1 MRRVFFT
8 LFILVFA
15 SNFAYGNDEERL
27 KSLIKF
33 TQVSGDFNQTKI
45 LKSFKNPLISRG
57 VFKIYDNTFEQN
69 TTTPFKTSIKV
80 DKSGVF
86 EYKNGKFVKINSN
99 FNEELFLAIF
109 TLDFK
114 KLQKNFNYEISF
126 DDGWNVSLKP
136 VGIISKVFTKIEI
149 SGKEYVSKIRL
160 CETNGDETLYS
171 FFNIK

>member
-1 MRRVFFT
+1 MKKFFLA
-8 LFILVFA
+8 LFFVVLTSGFCC
-15 SNFAYGNDEERL
+15 DEVRL
-27 KSLIKF
+27 KEMIKF

-45 LKSFKNPLISRG
+45 LKSFKNPLISKG

-69 TTTPFKTSIKV
+69 TTTPFKASIKV

-86 EYKNGKFVKINSN
+86 EYRNGKFVKINSN

-126 DDGWNVSLKP
+126 DDGWNVALKP
-136 VGIISKVFTKIEI
+136 VGIISKVFSKIEI
-149 SGKEYVSKIRL
+149 YGKQYVEKIVL
-160 CETNGDETLYS
+160 NEINGDKTIYN

>member
-1 MRRVFFT
+1 MKKFFLA
-8 LFILVFA
+8 LFFVVLTSGF
-15 SNFAYGNDEERL
+15 GCDEVRL
-27 KSLIKF
+27 KEMIKF

-45 LKSFKNPLISRG
+45 LKSFKNPLISKG

-69 TTTPFKTSIKV
+69 TTTPFKASIKV

-86 EYKNGKFVKINSN
+86 EYRNGKFVKINSN

-126 DDGWNVSLKP
+126 DDGWNVALKP
-136 VGIISKVFTKIEI
+136 VGIISKVFSKIEI
-149 SGKEYVSKIRL
+149 YGKQYVEKIVL
-160 CETNGDETLYS
+160 NEINGDKTIYN